1 MNEKVKA
8 VYNKLL
14 DYDCFLLAGELE
26 VRPEL
31 AISLRIVLGENII
44 KQVEKAYAEVYNM
57 TDNQMQDVV
66 FLDHKMKFTF
76 QNKHYYIEYKTRK
89 VFDSEGNQLN

>member
-8 VYNKLL
+8 VYNKLI

-26 VRPEL
+26 VHPEL

-44 KQVEKAYAEVYNM
+44 KQVEKAYAEVYAM
-57 TDNQMQDVV
+57 TDNQMTDVI
-66 FLDHKMKFTF
+66 FTDNKMLFKFNNEDF
-76 QNKHYYIEYKTRK
+76 SIEYATRK
-89 VFDSEGNQLN
+89 VFDSNGNQLN